1 MAISEGC
8 VIVTGGA
15 RRMGATIARRLV
27 DDGYRVVIHHRQSQ
41 AEADAIV
48 AALGSGAIAIE
59 QDLADA
65 DAATSLIANAR
76 AAFGVPVAGLVN
88 NASLFAYDT
97 PPITSGAEI
106 DRHMQVNLTAPVLLA
121 CAMADQADLAH
132 GAVVNL
138 LDQKLAN
145 LNPDFFSYTCSKL
158 ALAGATPMLAQAFGD
173 RIAVNAV
180 APGLTLPSLD
190 QTEAEFAAV
199 AAENLLRRPVGAD
212 QVAAAVAFL
221 VGARGITGQTIFVD
235 AGQRFVPL
243 ARDIMFS
250 TRGTAHG

>member
-8 VIVTGGA
+8 VLVTGGA
-15 RRMGATIARRLV
+15 RRMGASIARRLV
-27 DDGYRVVIHHRQSQ
+27 EDGYRVVIHHRQSQ
-41 AEADAIV
+41 TEADAVV
-48 AALGSGAIAIE
+48 AALGSRAVAIE

-65 DAATSLIANAR
+65 GAAELLIENAR

-97 PPITSGAEI
+97 PPIASGVEI

-121 CAMADQADLAH
+121 SAMAEQADLAQ
-132 GAVVNL
+132 GTVVNM

-158 ALAGATPMLAQAFGD
+158 ALAGATPMLAQAFAD
-173 RIAVNAV
+173 RITVNAV

-221 VGARGITGQTIFVD
+221 LGARGITGQTIFVD

-243 ARDIMFS
+243 ARDVMFS
-250 TRGTAHG
+250 TRGVAHG